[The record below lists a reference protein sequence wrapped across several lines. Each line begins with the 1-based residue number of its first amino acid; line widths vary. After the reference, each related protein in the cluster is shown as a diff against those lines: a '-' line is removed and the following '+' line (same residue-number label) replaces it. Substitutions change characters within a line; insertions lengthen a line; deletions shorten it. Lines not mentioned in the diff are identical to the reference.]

1 MELVIPGRG
10 TVTLKSLVL
19 DYNGTMALDG
29 ELLPQVKDSIN
40 QLSKEF
46 SIMVIT
52 ADTFGTVKAECSK
65 LPVQVKVLES
75 QDHTQE
81 KALFVQ
87 NLGAETTL
95 AIGNGTNDQDMLSL
109 AGIGVLVLGP
119 EGCSSEALNK
129 ADILVRSIEDA
140 LALLIHPKRLIAT
153 LRR

>member
-19 DYNGTMALDG
+19 DYNGTLALDG
-29 ELLPQVKDSIN
+29 ELLPRVKDTIN

-46 SIMVIT
+46 SITVIT
-52 ADTFGTVKAECSK
+52 ADTFGTVKAACSN
-65 LPVQVKVLES
+65 LPVKVKVLES

-95 AIGNGTNDQDMLSL
+95 AIGNGTNDQDMLSM

-119 EGCSSEALNK
+119 EGCSCEALNK

-140 LALLIHPKRLIAT
+140 FALLIHPKRLIAT